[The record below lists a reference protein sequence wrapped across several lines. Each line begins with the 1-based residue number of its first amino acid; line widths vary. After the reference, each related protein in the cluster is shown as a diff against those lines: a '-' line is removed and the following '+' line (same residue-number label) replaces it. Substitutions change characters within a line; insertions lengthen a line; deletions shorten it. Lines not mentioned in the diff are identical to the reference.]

1 MTVLGNRVPE
11 IDDNI
16 LHRLPHGPEFRHIT
30 RVVALEPGVRAEGVW
45 CVQGSEPFFRGHFPD
60 DPIVPGV
67 LLGEA
72 LAQLSGL
79 LGAQRGGA
87 RLAHMDVRFDSAIV
101 PPADIILRSTLLRR
115 FGTLLQFE
123 VEASAGERRA
133 ARGTL
138 TLTVLPTT
146 APTEGAP

>member
-11 IDDNI
+11 IEDNI
-16 LHRLPHGPEFRHIT
+16 LHRLPHGPEFRYIT

-45 CVQGSEPFFRGHFPD
+45 RVEGSEPFFKGHFPGA
-60 DPIVPGV
+60 PVVPGV

-79 LGAQRGGA
+79 LGAERGGA

-101 PPADIILRSTLLRR
+101 PPADIVLRSALLRR
-115 FGTLLQFE
+115 FGSLLQFE
-123 VEASAGERRA
+123 VKASVGEGRA

-138 TLTVLPTT
+138 TLTVVPTT
-146 APTEGAP
+146 DPTRGEP

>member
-11 IDDNI
+11 IKDDI

-30 RVVALEPGVRAEGVW
+30 RVVALIPGVRAEGVW
-45 CVQGSEPFFRGHFPD
+45 HVEGSEPFFKGHFPG
-60 DPIVPGV
+60 DPVVPGV

-79 LGAQRGGA
+79 LGAERGGA
-87 RLAHMDVRFDSAIV
+87 RLAHLDVRFDSAIV
-101 PPADIILRSTLLRR
+101 PPADIVLRSVVLRR
-115 FGTLLQFE
+115 FGSLLLFE

-138 TLTVLPTT
+138 TLTVPLTPDP
-146 APTEGAP
+146 AGGEP